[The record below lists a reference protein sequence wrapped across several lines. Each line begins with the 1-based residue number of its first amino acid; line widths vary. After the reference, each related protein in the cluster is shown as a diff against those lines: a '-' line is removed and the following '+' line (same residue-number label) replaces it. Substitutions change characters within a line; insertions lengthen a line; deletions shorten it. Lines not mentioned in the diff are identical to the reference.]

1 MSAYL
6 HAFGTHL
13 PERIV
18 SNAELAARLG
28 CTAEWIEN
36 ASGIR
41 ERRWA
46 ADDTSVTDLAAG
58 AATACLSRAGIPAS
72 QLGLLI
78 LASGSAPPGFPA
90 PGASLAARLG
100 LGTVPVLDLPMA
112 SAGSLFGLSLAAN
125 LCESYGDILVVAAEK
140 MSAVIQ
146 AHPLDQNTAMLF
158 GDGAGAA
165 LVSSR
170 SGPRAILRSVLHTDG
185 QFRDDLSFDWTSPL
199 KMNGLSVIL
208 QATRKLPAVI
218 REVLDLAGMAPAD
231 VQIFLIHQANQN
243 LLARVAKS
251 LGVGPER
258 VYSNIARF
266 GNTSSASML
275 IAAAE
280 WDQQNPSAGP
290 AVFAAFGAGLH
301 WGALVVG

>member
-1 MSAYL
+1 V
-6 HAFGTHL
+6 
-13 PERIV
+13 V
-18 SNAELAARLG
+18 SNAELAAQLG
-28 CTAEWIEN
+28 CTAEWIEG

-46 ADDTSVTDLAAG
+46 GDDTGVVELG
-58 AATACLSRAGIPAS
+58 AAAATDCLSRAGVPAS

-90 PGASLAARLG
+90 PGAALANRLG

-125 LCESYGDILVVAAEK
+125 LCEVYGDVLVVAAEK
-140 MSAVIQ
+140 MSAVIR
-146 AHPLDQNTAMLF
+146 AHPLDQNTAVLF

-170 SGPRAILRSVLHTDG
+170 PGPRAILKSVLHTDG

-218 REVLDLAGMAPAD
+218 REVLDLAEIAPAD
-231 VQIFLIHQANQN
+231 IEAFLIHQANQN

-251 LGVGPER
+251 LGVAPER
-258 VYSNIARF
+258 VYSNIARY

-280 WDQQNPSAGP
+280 WDQQNPPPRP

-301 WGALVVG
+301 WGALVTR

>member
-6 HAFGTHL
+6 HGFGAHL
-13 PERIV
+13 PERAV
-18 SNAELAARLG
+18 SNAELATQLG
-28 CTAEWIEN
+28 CTAEWIES

-46 ADDTSVTDLAAG
+46 GEEAG
-58 AATACLSRAGIPAS
+58 VVELGAVAATACLSRAGIAAS

-90 PGASLAARLG
+90 PGAALAHRLG
-100 LGTVPVLDLPMA
+100 LGTVPILDLPMA
-112 SAGSLFGLSLAAN
+112 SAGSLFGMSLAAN
-125 LCESYGDILVVAAEK
+125 LCESYGDVLVVAAEK
-140 MSAVIQ
+140 MSAVIR

-170 SGPRAILRSVLHTDG
+170 PGPRAILQSVLHTDG
-185 QFRDDLSFDWTSPL
+185 QFREDLAFNWSSPL

-218 REVLDLAGMAPAD
+218 GEVLGLAGIPAAD
-231 VQIFLIHQANQN
+231 VEMFLVHQANQN
-243 LLARVAKS
+243 LLARVAKA
-251 LGVGPER
+251 LGVAPER
-258 VYSNIARF
+258 VYSNIARY

-280 WDQQNPSAGP
+280 WDQQNPPPGP

-301 WGALVVG
+301 WGALVAR